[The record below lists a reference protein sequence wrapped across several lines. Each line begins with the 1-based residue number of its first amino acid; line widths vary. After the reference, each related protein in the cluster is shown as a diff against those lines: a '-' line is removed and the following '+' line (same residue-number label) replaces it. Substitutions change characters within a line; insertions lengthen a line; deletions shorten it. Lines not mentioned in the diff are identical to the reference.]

1 MRRQTM
7 KLYIGRDRIYTS
19 HWEPSRRPRLRRVLE
34 RVLQITV
41 LIIMLVVGGMAI
53 WLASTDTDTLRLMLI
68 VAGLLAVGAMAKGMK
83 H

>member
-1 MRRQTM
+1 M

-19 HWEPSRRPRLRRVLE
+19 HWEPSRHPRLRRVLE

-53 WLASTDTDTLRLMLI
+53 WLASTDADALRLTLI
-68 VAGLLAVGAMAKGMK
+68 VVGLLAVGVMAKGARC
-83 H
+83 

>member
-1 MRRQTM
+1 M

-53 WLASTDTDTLRLMLI
+53 WLVSTDTDTLRLTLI

>member
-1 MRRQTM
+1 M

-19 HWEPSRRPRLRRVLE
+19 HWEPSRRSRLRRVLE

-53 WLASTDTDTLRLMLI
+53 WLASTDTDTLRLTLI
-68 VAGLLAVGAMAKGMK
+68 VVGLLAVRAMAKGMK

>member
-1 MRRQTM
+1 M

-41 LIIMLVVGGMAI
+41 LIIMLVVGGMAV
-53 WLASTDTDTLRLMLI
+53 WLASTDTDTLRLTLI